1 MSLSIFKIM
10 TQPSSTPIDNLVQMI
25 ISKLKSKDIEYGI
38 SDKVIEMIAFDQVRQ
53 NESQELDKLVENTK
67 ISILKCLYD
76 DTII

>member
-1 MSLSIFKIM
+1 MA
-10 TQPSSTPIDNLVQMI
+10 QPSSTPIDNLVQII

-53 NESQELDKLVENTK
+53 NESQEIDKLVENTK

>member
-1 MSLSIFKIM
+1 MA
-10 TQPSSTPIDNLVQMI
+10 QPASTPIDNLVQII

-53 NESQELDKLVENTK
+53 NESQEIDKLVENTK

>member
-1 MSLSIFKIM
+1 M

-53 NESQELDKLVENTK
+53 NESQEIDKLVENTK

-76 DTII
+76 DSII

>member
-1 MSLSIFKIM
+1 MA
-10 TQPSSTPIDNLVQMI
+10 QPTSTPIDNLVQII

-53 NESQELDKLVENTK
+53 NESQEIDKLVENTK

>member
-1 MSLSIFKIM
+1 M
-10 TQPSSTPIDNLVQMI
+10 TQPTTHVENLVQMI

-38 SDKVIEMIAFDQVRQ
+38 SDKVIEMIAFDQVRH
-53 NESQELDKLVENTK
+53 NESQEIDKLVENTK